1 MFRFPIDNRPRCLTC
16 QHFRTEYRRCIMIGG
31 KPFIEYK
38 DQIGACSLIR
48 SSKGDD
54 FPRGAL
60 YPPLNNAACHYK
72 PWIELP

>member
-1 MFRFPIDNRPRCLTC
+1 
-16 QHFRTEYRRCIMIGG
+16 MIGG